1 MRERR
6 LREAAENIQRKSASA
21 PHESA
26 NIQKESSLQRISRQ
40 ISAHSSRP
48 CSQYG
53 DAESPPEWYQ
63 HEEGNHTQ
71 VYEPKDSAGIFDNI
85 REIGSDIAEESEGG
99 NNGGI
104 PTAASPHFTQRS
116 NSQVQVNNGK
126 VKMQDNTGKSTSPA
140 VLKLQ
145 QEIEKERAFRKKEL
159 EEARALTNDLRVAL
173 QQVQAELEEEKALQ
187 CLRSHDPQPTPQVI
201 TVKTEDEIDPN
212 KLMLPILNAKSEP
225 ELEQWLVRARTG
237 IQSAARDSGLPF
249 FAKAEAVGKMYVEDW
264 RDSAAHHRGGI
275 LLRDPGYTQKE
286 REVEKK
292 IGASIIAKLPVAAQD
307 FAQKDAESNGG
318 VLELHVALSKA
329 FLLIMATTADEKDAI
344 VDKLREKQNV
354 PAGKLLQFMKQY
366 RLDYERL
373 VNCGFI
379 READDHNKYYKAL
392 QHTAMNPGR
401 SPSFVTAEVMYKRDN
416 PPPTFFMSK
425 KYFDGYLEFLTKE
438 LYGHREY
445 GESRGNFVGGG
456 DHMFGA
462 TAIQ

>member
-1 MRERR
+1 M
-6 LREAAENIQRKSASA
+6 
-21 PHESA
+21 
-26 NIQKESSLQRISRQ
+26 
-40 ISAHSSRP
+40 
-48 CSQYG
+48 
-53 DAESPPEWYQ
+53 
-63 HEEGNHTQ
+63 
-71 VYEPKDSAGIFDNI
+71 
-85 REIGSDIAEESEGG
+85 
-99 NNGGI
+99 
-104 PTAASPHFTQRS
+104 
-116 NSQVQVNNGK
+116 
-126 VKMQDNTGKSTSPA
+126 
-140 VLKLQ
+140 
-145 QEIEKERAFRKKEL
+145 
-159 EEARALTNDLRVAL
+159 
-173 QQVQAELEEEKALQ
+173 QAELEEEKALQ
-187 CLRSHDPQPTPQVI
+187 FLRSHDPPPMPQVI
-201 TVKTEDEIDPN
+201 TVKSEDDIDPN
-212 KLMLPILNAKSEP
+212 KLVLPILNAKSEP

-237 IQSAARDSGLPF
+237 LQSAARDSGLSF

-264 RDSAAHHRGGI
+264 RDSAAHQRGGI

-307 FAQKDAESNGG
+307 FAQKDAESKGG

-392 QHTAMNPGR
+392 QHAAMNPGR

-438 LYGHREY
+438 LYGHQEY
-445 GESRGNFVGGG
+445 GESHGNFDGG
-456 DHMFGA
+456 DDQMFGA
-462 TAIQ
+462 TCTHPTCENTHGHTIEQCPTRRREQSERDKAFAAAAKATATEGTADNTKKRSFACRMLVNGSTCRYGAKCMFSHDPEVVNAFKNMICPWGTGCSFHTSGTGCSYGIHDEKRVHFSAASNTGSGPAGGLSLDVLAKSSNDPDYMLEDGADDAWYL

>member
-1 MRERR
+1 MEVKKIMREGR

-21 PHESA
+21 PHESE
-26 NIQKESSLQRISRQ
+26 NSLKEPSLQRISRQ
-40 ISAHSSRP
+40 ISAYSSRP
-48 CSQYG
+48 SSQYG

-71 VYEPKDSAGIFDNI
+71 VYEPKDSAGIFDNT

-187 CLRSHDPQPTPQVI
+187 SMRSHDPQPTPQVI
-201 TVKTEDEIDPN
+201 AVKTEDEIDPN
-212 KLMLPILNAKSEP
+212 KLMLPILSAKSEP

-237 IQSAARDSGLPF
+237 MQSVARDSGLSF

-264 RDSAAHHRGGI
+264 RESAAHQRGGI

-286 REVEKK
+286 RKW
-292 IGASIIAKLPVAAQD
+292 
-307 FAQKDAESNGG
+307 
-318 VLELHVALSKA
+318 
-329 FLLIMATTADEKDAI
+329 
-344 VDKLREKQNV
+344 
-354 PAGKLLQFMKQY
+354 
-366 RLDYERL
+366 
-373 VNCGFI
+373 
-379 READDHNKYYKAL
+379 
-392 QHTAMNPGR
+392 
-401 SPSFVTAEVMYKRDN
+401 KR
-416 PPPTFFMSK
+416 K
-425 KYFDGYLEFLTKE
+425 
-438 LYGHREY
+438 
-445 GESRGNFVGGG
+445 
-456 DHMFGA
+456 
-462 TAIQ
+462 

>member
-1 MRERR
+1 M
-6 LREAAENIQRKSASA
+6 
-21 PHESA
+21 
-26 NIQKESSLQRISRQ
+26 
-40 ISAHSSRP
+40 
-48 CSQYG
+48 
-53 DAESPPEWYQ
+53 
-63 HEEGNHTQ
+63 
-71 VYEPKDSAGIFDNI
+71 
-85 REIGSDIAEESEGG
+85 
-99 NNGGI
+99 
-104 PTAASPHFTQRS
+104 
-116 NSQVQVNNGK
+116 
-126 VKMQDNTGKSTSPA
+126 
-140 VLKLQ
+140 
-145 QEIEKERAFRKKEL
+145 ERALRQREL
-159 EEARALTNDLRVAL
+159 EEERALTREFRVAL
-173 QQVQAELEEEKALQ
+173 QQAQTELEEEKALQ
-187 CLRSHDPQPTPQVI
+187 FLRSHDRQPTPQVI
-201 TVKTEDEIDPN
+201 TVKTEDDIDPN
-212 KLMLPILNAKSEP
+212 KLVLPIHNAKSET

-237 IQSAARDSGLPF
+237 LQSAARDSGLSF

-264 RDSAAHHRGGI
+264 RDSAAHQRGGI

-307 FAQKDAESNGG
+307 FAQKDAESKGG

-392 QHTAMNPGR
+392 QHAAMNPGR

-445 GESRGNFVGGG
+445 GESRGNFDGGG